1 MWEGDIRAA
10 VLVAG
15 AFAVAYLVSIGVA
28 PLSAGLARRIGITDK
43 PDGDGEGYKRHA
55 AETPYLGGVAIAAGI
70 AAGGSLL
77 LLVAGGARIDLIR
90 LFLIGGAVALALG
103 VMGLLDD
110 IRSLHPLLRLG
121 VQVAAALGAWVAGFR
136 VEVVPWDALNLAIT
150 LIWIVGIT
158 NAFNLLD
165 NMDGLSAGIAG
176 VAGASFAVMGLLS
189 ANPALAIASAAIA
202 GATFGF
208 LQLNRHPAEIFMGDS
223 GSLLLGYLLAL
234 IGMRLE
240 FDNLLEVTFLVPVVV
255 LGVPI
260 FDTTLVVL
268 SRLRHGRG
276 PFTAGRDHASHRLV
290 ALGLPV
296 KEAVGLLYWSGACLG
311 WLGIVITRSN
321 VQVGW
326 MLLGFVLALGLFFG
340 RLLWKVP
347 VYEVQPDG
355 VAVEAITSGAPSST
369 RVTVDVPR
377 R

>member
-1 MWEGDIRAA
+1 M

-15 AFAVAYLVSIGVA
+15 AFGVASLVSLGVA
-28 PLSAGLARRIGITDK
+28 PLSAGLARRLGITDK
-43 PDGDGEGYKRHA
+43 PDGDGYKRHA
-55 AETPYLGGVAIAAGI
+55 AETPYLGGVAIAAGL

-77 LLVAGGARIDLIR
+77 VLVAGGSRLDLIR
-90 LFLIGGAVALALG
+90 LLLIGGAVALGLAL
-103 VMGLLDD
+103 MGLLDD
-110 IRSLHPLLRLG
+110 VRSLHPLVRLG
-121 VQVAAALGAWVAGFR
+121 VQVTAALGAWAVGFR
-136 VEVVPWDALNLAIT
+136 IEVAPWDAFNLALT
-150 LIWIVGIT
+150 LVWIVGIT

-165 NMDGLSAGIAG
+165 NMDGLSSGIAG

-189 ANPALAIASAAIA
+189 KNPALAIASAALA

-208 LQLNRHPAEIFMGDS
+208 LQHNRHPAQIFMGDS
-223 GSLLLGYLLAL
+223 GSLLLGFLLAL
-234 IGMRLE
+234 IGVRLE

-296 KEAVGLLYWSGACLG
+296 KEAVRLLYWSGACLG

-326 MLLGFVLALGLFFG
+326 MLLGFVFALGVFFG

-347 VYEVQPDG
+347 VYD
-355 VAVEAITSGAPSST
+355 VEPVGATAGAITADAPARPPQGAASA
-369 RVTVDVPR
+369 PR